1 MSATGTMLDF
11 SSMSGERL
19 DELVP
24 EPRILMGPGPTMAD
38 PRVLR
43 AMAMPL
49 LGQFDPSFTR
59 IMTEVMDLSRFVFQT
74 ANAGTFPVSGT
85 GRAALEAAVVSLVEP
100 GDRVVVGECGRFGL
114 LLIEIAER
122 CGAEVVPVRAEW
134 GRIIDPGAIEAALGA
149 APRTRLVAMIHG
161 ETSTGVLQPLEEI
174 ARLCRRHDAL
184 LLADAVVT
192 LGGAEVATDRWQVDV
207 MVAGA
212 QKCLSCPSGLSPL
225 TYNDRAHAVM
235 AGRASKV
242 RSNYL
247 DLVQLAR
254 YWSPARFNH
263 HTAPTSMVY
272 GLREALRAV
281 QEEGLVARF
290 ARHRLHGDALRA
302 GIAAL
307 GLRLFGDEPAARRL
321 PMITPVVVPD
331 GIDELRVRGELIR
344 DFAIEIGAAFGPLE
358 GRIWRIGTMGHA
370 AQRRNVLLCLVALE
384 QALRRQGW
392 RAANGAGFDA
402 AVAHYAETVVAAAGP
417 DLTDSLGAPGMG
429 RY

>member
-1 MSATGTMLDF
+1 MSDRTHADWAGSLGD
-11 SSMSGERL
+11 
-19 DELVP
+19 LVP

-43 AMAMPL
+43 AMATPL

-59 IMTEVMDLSRFVFQT
+59 IMNDLMELIRFVFQT
-74 ANAGTFPVSGT
+74 ENSSAFPVSGT
-85 GRAALEAAVVSLVEP
+85 GRAALEAAIVSLVEP

-134 GRIIDPGAIEAALGA
+134 GRVIEPGAIAAALAA

-161 ETSTGVLQPLEEI
+161 ETSTGVLQPLEDI
-174 ARLCRRHDAL
+174 AAICRRHDTL
-184 LLADAVVT
+184 LMADAVVT
-192 LGGAEVATDRWQVDV
+192 LGGSEVATDRWMVDV

-225 TYNDRAHAVM
+225 TYNARAEAVL
-235 AGRASKV
+235 ARRTSKV

-247 DLVQLAR
+247 DLIQLAG

-263 HTAPTSMVY
+263 HTAPTTMVY
-272 GLREALRAV
+272 GLREALRAI
-281 QEEGLVARF
+281 QDEGLAARF
-290 ARHRLHGDALRA
+290 GRHRLHGDALRA

-307 GLRLFGDEPAARRL
+307 GLRLFGAESAERRL
-321 PMITPVVVPD
+321 AMITPVIVPD
-331 GIDELRVRGELIR
+331 GIDELRVRRELIR
-344 DFAIEIGAAFGPLE
+344 DFGLEIGAAFGPLE
-358 GRIWRIGTMGHA
+358 GRIWRVGTMGHSA
-370 AQRRNVLLCLVALE
+370 RRRNILLCLAALE
-384 QALRRQGW
+384 RVLARQGW
-392 RAANGAGFDA
+392 RCAPGAGFDA
-402 AVAHYAETVVAAAGP
+402 AVAHYAAAGEAP
-417 DLTDSLGAPGMG
+417 GDLDVADSLGARGMG